1 MNLTANPTV
10 GSGSAFLMAGGE
22 LAALID
28 GRDWSA
34 TPIGPRHGWPRS
46 LQTALRILVTSRYA
60 MWLGWGREL
69 TFFYN
74 DAYAAM
80 SLGAKHPWALGRPAS
95 DVWAEIWPDIGPRA
109 ASVVQTGQATWDEGL
124 LLFLERNGYPE
135 ETYHTFSYSPLP
147 DDEGA
152 VGGMLCVVTEDTERV
167 IGERRMATLREL
179 ASLLSS
185 VRTEPDVLAAIE
197 RGLAANQRDMPFAI
211 VYLFEPDGHR
221 ARLACTSGIA
231 ADHPMAAIEL
241 NMSQLPATHPA
252 SRILAGEPHVMIAD
266 LAAYGPLPTGVWDR
280 PPYMAVAVP
289 IVQQGETKPAGM
301 LVAALNPYRPL
312 SESYSGFL
320 DLVASQIAAGLA
332 SARAYEAERQR
343 AEALAEIDQAKTA
356 FFSNVSH
363 EFRTPLTLMLGPLE
377 EEIRSR
383 SGGAGDRLGMVHRNG
398 LRLLRLVNSLLDFSR
413 IEAGRVR
420 ADFRPSR
427 TRRLYRRTGQ
437 QLPLGLRAGAA
448 SGSG

>member
-1 MNLTANPTV
+1 
-10 GSGSAFLMAGGE
+10 
-22 LAALID
+22 
-28 GRDWSA
+28 
-34 TPIGPRHGWPRS
+34 
-46 LQTALRILVTSRYA
+46 
-60 MWLGWGREL
+60 
-69 TFFYN
+69 
-74 DAYAAM
+74 
-80 SLGAKHPWALGRPAS
+80 
-95 DVWAEIWPDIGPRA
+95 
-109 ASVVQTGQATWDEGL
+109 L

-197 RGLAANQRDMPFAI
+197 RGLATNQRDMPFAI

-312 SESYSGFL
+312 SESVAAFSIWWLPRSPPASPVRAPMRQSGN
-320 DLVASQIAAGLA
+320 APRRWQRSTRRRPHSSPMSATN
-332 SARAYEAERQR
+332 SAR
-343 AEALAEIDQAKTA
+343 
-356 FFSNVSH
+356 
-363 EFRTPLTLMLGPLE
+363 
-377 EEIRSR
+377 
-383 SGGAGDRLGMVHRNG
+383 RL
-398 LRLLRLVNSLLDFSR
+398 
-413 IEAGRVR
+413 
-420 ADFRPSR
+420 P
-427 TRRLYRRTGQ
+427 
-437 QLPLGLRAGAA
+437 
-448 SGSG
+448 

>member
-1 MNLTANPTV
+1 M
-10 GSGSAFLMAGGE
+10 
-22 LAALID
+22 D
-28 GRDWSA
+28 R
-34 TPIGPRHGWPRS
+34 PRS

-60 MWLGWGREL
+60 MWLGWGAEL

-197 RGLAANQRDMPFAI
+197 RGLAGNQRDMPFAI
-211 VYLFEPDGHR
+211 VYLFEPD
-221 ARLACTSGIA
+221 AIA
-231 ADHPMAAIEL
+231 PDW
-241 NMSQLPATHPA
+241 PAP
-252 SRILAGEPHVMIAD
+252 
-266 LAAYGPLPTGVWDR
+266 
-280 PPYMAVAVP
+280 
-289 IVQQGETKPAGM
+289 
-301 LVAALNPYRPL
+301 
-312 SESYSGFL
+312 
-320 DLVASQIAAGLA
+320 
-332 SARAYEAERQR
+332 
-343 AEALAEIDQAKTA
+343 
-356 FFSNVSH
+356 
-363 EFRTPLTLMLGPLE
+363 
-377 EEIRSR
+377 
-383 SGGAGDRLGMVHRNG
+383 
-398 LRLLRLVNSLLDFSR
+398 
-413 IEAGRVR
+413 
-420 ADFRPSR
+420 
-427 TRRLYRRTGQ
+427 
-437 QLPLGLRAGAA
+437 AA
-448 SGSG
+448 SLRIILWRQSSST